1 MTADIPNAFVQTDI
15 DQSGEK
21 IIMKIRG
28 ELVDIL
34 VEVSPEI
41 YSNYVDEENGQS
53 VIYVQMLKALYG
65 LMVAS
70 ILYYKKFHKD
80 I

>member
-1 MTADIPNAFVQTDI
+1 MTADIPNAFVQTDT

-41 YSNYVDEENGQS
+41 YSNYVVQEKGQS
-53 VIYVQMLKALYG
+53 VLYVQMLKALYG
-65 LMVAS
+65 MMVS
-70 ILYYKKFHKD
+70 SLLYYKKF
-80 I
+80 